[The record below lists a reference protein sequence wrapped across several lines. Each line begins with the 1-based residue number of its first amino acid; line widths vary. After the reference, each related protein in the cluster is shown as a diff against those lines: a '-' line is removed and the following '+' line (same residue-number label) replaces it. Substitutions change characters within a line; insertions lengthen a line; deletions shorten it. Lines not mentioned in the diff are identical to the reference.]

1 MTPDNR
7 PTLKANLA
15 IHFLVW
21 VAAPMPAY
29 LALVFTLLMET

>member
-1 MTPDNR
+1 MTPIVR
-7 PTLKANLA
+7 PTLKAKLA

-29 LALVFTLLMET
+29 LAIILSLTMG